1 MNAINESRLR
11 VWAQQPDAFRDEAIV
26 DADGTIVE
34 TDAECK
40 QGVDIS
46 YDGRWGYH
54 PLLVSLANTAE
65 PLFLLNR
72 SGNRPSQERAGEYL
86 DKGVALCIRAGFR
99 KILLRG
105 DTRIAENK
113 DLDPWD
119 DRVLPRDGTT
129 IAETEDL
136 DSWDDAGNIRF
147 IFGYAAYDVLKAR
160 ADELPAE
167 AYSFLE
173 RPPRYA
179 IKTTPRQQPER
190 VKPEIVRE
198 RGFKTIHLLE
208 EMVAEF
214 DYRPGAC
221 KKSYRMIVL
230 RKRLGTDQGQMRLF
244 EEYRY
249 FFYIT
254 NDREMSAEEVVFSAN
269 DRCNQENLI
278 AQLKSGVHALTTPV
292 DDLVSNWAYMVM
304 ASLAWSLKAWSRLAG
319 ARITAARSEAPGG
332 ETDAVA
338 DGVRDVLRGVH
349 PDAVSDRA
357 GWTTVDLPDAVLEP
371 VAGRV
376 PAIGRAAARVLAVL
390 KDEPLK
396 SGSGCPDP

>member
-1 MNAINESRLR
+1 MDAINESRLR
-11 VWAQQPDAFRDEAIV
+11 VWAQQPDAFRDEAIL

-46 YDGRWGYH
+46 YDRRWGYH

-72 SGNRPSQERAGEYL
+72 GGNRPSQERAGEYL
-86 DKGVALCIRAGFR
+86 DKAVALCIRAGFR

-113 DLDPWD
+113 DLDRWD
-119 DRVLPRDGTT
+119 DRALPRDGTT
-129 IAETEDL
+129 IAEAEDL

-160 ADELPAE
+160 ADELPEE
-167 AYSFLE
+167 AYSSLE

-179 IKTTPRQQPER
+179 IKTGPRQRPER

-198 RGFKTIHLLE
+198 RGFKAIHLLE
-208 EMVAEF
+208 EKVAEF
-214 DYRPGAC
+214 DYRPVAC
-221 KKSYRMIVL
+221 KKVYRMIVL
-230 RKRLGTDQGQMRLF
+230 RKRLATDRGQMRLF

-254 NDREMSAEEVVFSAN
+254 NDRDLSAEEVVFLAN
-269 DRCNQENLI
+269 DRCDQENLI
-278 AQLKSGVHALTTPV
+278 AQLKGGVHALTAPV

-304 ASLAWSLKAWSRLAG
+304 ASLAWSLKAWSALLVPVSARHAAKHRAEKRTLLRMEFATYCTAFLQMPCQVVRGGRRLIY
-319 ARITAARSEAPGG
+319 RMLSWNPWQ
-332 ETDAVA
+332 
-338 DGVRDVLRGVH
+338 GVFLRLVE
-349 PDAVSDRA
+349 R
-357 GWTTVDLPDAVLEP
+357 LQ
-371 VAGRV
+371 
-376 PAIGRAAARVLAVL
+376 
-390 KDEPLK
+390 
-396 SGSGCPDP
+396 GSWSC